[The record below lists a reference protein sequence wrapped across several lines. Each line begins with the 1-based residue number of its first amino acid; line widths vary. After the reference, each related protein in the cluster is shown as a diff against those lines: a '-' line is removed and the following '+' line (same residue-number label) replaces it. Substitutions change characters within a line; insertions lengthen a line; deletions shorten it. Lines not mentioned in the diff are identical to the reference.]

1 MPKSS
6 PDKAMLDLLSLRLV
20 ASLATEND
28 DGSIH
33 LTAVWFLFEDGAMFV
48 ATSSRSRKARN
59 LQARSR
65 VSLMVDQR
73 TPGQERG
80 VTVTGTAELIQ
91 GTQSQAFNR
100 KIHARY
106 MSPEALTDPK
116 VTAVFGAM
124 DDVTL
129 RITPATWIWW
139 NMAELDAQLLQGTFA
154 AHPGYMLPLD

>member
-1 MPKSS
+1 MASVSDP
-6 PDKAMLDLLSLRLV
+6 LVQQLLKGRYV
-20 ASLATEND
+20 ATLATGSP

-33 LTAVWFLFEDGAMFV
+33 MVAVWFWFDGAKIYV
-48 ATSSRSRKARN
+48 TTSSRSRKARN

-91 GTQSQAFNR
+91 GTQSQALNR

-106 MSPEALTDPK
+106 MSAEALADPK
-116 VTAVFGAM
+116 VTALFGAM

-129 RITPATWIWW
+129 RVTPATWIGW